1 MLPTW
6 QRGLF
11 GFSWCTFSPQSTA
24 LFLWNI
30 LRAQHAVRW
39 LNAFYQQLQWIWL
52 SREKHDPHCTARGQ
66 NLPFQTLLYFQNVLS
81 ELSFSGCLKQGHS
94 MVTLGIPQLKTQPQ
108 PYVPNK
114 RTNTASVFPLP
125 LILRMGTAS
134 LPSGPLG
141 TRCYLNDLRSWFFTY
156 TMQPQLFKF

>member
-1 MLPTW
+1 
-6 QRGLF
+6 
-11 GFSWCTFSPQSTA
+11 
-24 LFLWNI
+24 
-30 LRAQHAVRW
+30 
-39 LNAFYQQLQWIWL
+39 
-52 SREKHDPHCTARGQ
+52 
-66 NLPFQTLLYFQNVLS
+66 
-81 ELSFSGCLKQGHS
+81 